1 MTIGLVC
8 VLRLLNTVLG
18 LACHVS
24 IIGIEG
30 GACCLVGH
38 GALAIRRRASISVSF
53 AIGRLLLAVTS
64 LVVSR
69 LVVVH
74 LIGVVVAVVLVAS
87 GGTACWGRWRATEPA
102 GPVHGL
108 GAASAVSSGDAQA
121 EEQENQSANDGDARE
136 HPSAPKV
143 PATLAPTDDS
153 IKVIPISTPV
163 ISSEEVH
170 RRSHVCRMEKE
181 AEVDLLADGLWSRKV
196 MRKGR
201 RRKKEEK

>member
-1 MTIGLVC
+1 M
-8 VLRLLNTVLG
+8 
-18 LACHVS
+18 
-24 IIGIEG
+24 
-30 GACCLVGH
+30 
-38 GALAIRRRASISVSF
+38 LAIKTRRRKEEVENADESK
-53 AIGRLLLAVTS
+53 GRGNDL
-64 LVVSR
+64 
-69 LVVVH
+69 
-74 LIGVVVAVVLVAS
+74 
-87 GGTACWGRWRATEPA
+87 
-102 GPVHGL
+102 
-108 GAASAVSSGDAQA
+108 QA

-201 RRKKEEK
+201 RRKMEEK